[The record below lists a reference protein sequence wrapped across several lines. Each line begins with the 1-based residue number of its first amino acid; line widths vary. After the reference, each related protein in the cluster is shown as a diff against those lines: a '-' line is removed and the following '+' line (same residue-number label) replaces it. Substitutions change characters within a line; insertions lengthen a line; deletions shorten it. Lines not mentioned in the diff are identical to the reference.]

1 MEKKVEAILEFDKIK
16 KQLTEFASSS
26 LGEQAI
32 LELAPATDFQVV
44 QKSQLETEEG
54 AKIIRLR
61 GSAPITGLTDVFA
74 HLKRL
79 EIGGDLNGL
88 EIYQIGS
95 NLRVSRQMKNFMTD
109 LLEMGVELP
118 LLGALSD
125 ELLVLKEVEEDIA
138 ISVDESGKILDTAS
152 EALSTIRRTLRRTED
167 RVREKLES
175 YLRDRN
181 ASKMLSDAV
190 ITIRNDRYVIPVK
203 QEYKGHYGGIV
214 HDQSASGQTLF
225 IEPQSVVDLN
235 NERKALQAKEKQEIE
250 RILAEISA
258 SLAGWINEIH
268 HNTFILGRYDFI
280 FAKAR
285 FGKAMKAVTPHLSD
299 AGIVHL
305 IAARH
310 PLLDAA
316 NVVANDIYLG
326 EDFTTIVITGP
337 NTGGKTITLKTLGLL
352 TLMAQSG
359 LQIPAQED
367 STIAVFEHVFADI
380 GDEQSIEQSLSTFSS
395 HMTNIVSIL
404 EKVNHK
410 SLILYDELGAGTD
423 PQEGAALAIA
433 ILDASHEKGASVVA
447 TTHYPEL
454 KAYGYNRVH
463 ATNASV
469 EFNVETL
476 SPTYKLLIG
485 VPGRSN
491 AFDISRRLGLSENI
505 ITEARSLVD
514 TESADLNDMISSLEE
529 KRNLAETEYEEAREL
544 ARGVDALLKD
554 LQKEITN
561 YYQQKDKLMEQAREK
576 AANIVTKAEV
586 EAEEIIHE
594 LRTMQLNGAAGI
606 KEHELIDAKTRLG
619 KAKPKTINKTIPQ
632 APKQK
637 PHVFQVGDNVR
648 VLSLG
653 QKGTLL
659 NKISDKEWNVQIGI
673 IKMKIKTIDL
683 EYIQPETP
691 KKQRI
696 ITSVHSSDS
705 PAKSELDLRGERYED
720 ALQKVDKYLDEAL
733 LAGYPQVAIIHGKGT
748 GALRT
753 GVTEYLK
760 NHRMVKSI
768 RFGAAAEGGNGV
780 TIVEFK

>member
-268 HNTFILGRYDFI
+268 HNTFILGRFDFI

-544 ARGVDALLKD
+544 ARGADALLKD

-673 IKMKIKTIDL
+673 IKMKIKTTDL

>member
-258 SLAGWINEIH
+258 SLAGWINEIY

-285 FGKAMKAVTPHLSD
+285 FGKAMKAVTPYLSD

-433 ILDASHEKGASVVA
+433 ILDASYEKGASVVA

-544 ARGVDALLKD
+544 ARGADALLKD

-673 IKMKIKTIDL
+673 IKMKIKTTDL

>member
-1 MEKKVEAILEFDKIK
+1 MDKKVEAILEFDKIK

-32 LELAPATDFQVV
+32 LALTPDTDFQVV
-44 QKSQLETEEG
+44 QKAQLETEEG

-61 GSAPITGLTDVFA
+61 GSAPITGLTDVNA

-88 EIYQIGS
+88 EIHQIGS
-95 NLRVSRQMKNFMTD
+95 NLRVSRQMKNFMAD
-109 LLEMGVELP
+109 LLEVGVELP
-118 LLGALSD
+118 LLGALAE
-125 ELLVLKEVEEDIA
+125 ELLVLKDVEEDIA
-138 ISVDESGKILDTAS
+138 ISIDESGKVLDTAS
-152 EALSTIRRTLRRTED
+152 EALSSIRRTLRRTED

-235 NERKALQAKEKQEIE
+235 NERKALQAKENQEIE

-258 SLAGWINEIH
+258 SLAGWIKEIH
-268 HNTFILGRYDFI
+268 HNTFILGRFDFI
-280 FAKAR
+280 LAKAR

-299 AGIVHL
+299 NGVVRL
-305 IAARH
+305 FAARH
-310 PLLDAA
+310 PLLERDK
-316 NVVANDIYLG
+316 VVANDIYLG

-359 LQIPAQED
+359 LQIPTQED

-404 EKVNHK
+404 AKVNHK

-423 PQEGAALAIA
+423 PQEGAALAIS
-433 ILDASHEKGASVVA
+433 ILDASHAKGASVVA

-454 KAYGYNRVH
+454 KAYGYNRAH

-485 VPGRSN
+485 IPGRSN
-491 AFDISRRLGLSENI
+491 AFDISRRLGLSETI

-529 KRNLAETEYEEAREL
+529 KRNLAESEYEEAREL
-544 ARGVDALLKD
+544 ALGADALLKD
-554 LQKEITN
+554 LQKEISN
-561 YYQQKDKLMEQAREK
+561 YYQQKDKLIEQASDKAAKIVEK
-576 AANIVTKAEV
+576 AEA

-637 PHVFQVGDNVR
+637 PHVFQNGDNVR

-659 NKISDKEWNVQIGI
+659 NKINNTEWNVQIGI
-673 IKMKIKTIDL
+673 IKMKIKTTDL
-683 EYIQPETP
+683 EYIQPEKP

-768 RFGAAAEGGNGV
+768 RFGAAVEGGNGV

>member
-1 MEKKVEAILEFDKIK
+1 MDKKVEAILEFDKIK

-32 LELAPATDFQVV
+32 LALTPDTDFQVV
-44 QKSQLETEEG
+44 QKAQLETEEG

-61 GSAPITGLTDVFA
+61 GSAPITGLTDVNA

-95 NLRVSRQMKNFMTD
+95 NLRVSRQMKNFMAD
-109 LLEMGVELP
+109 LLEVGVELP
-118 LLGALSD
+118 LLGALSE
-125 ELLVLKEVEEDIA
+125 ELLVLKDVEEDIT
-138 ISVDESGKILDTAS
+138 ISIDESGKVLDTAS
-152 EALSTIRRTLRRTED
+152 EALSSIRRTLRRTED

-235 NERKALQAKEKQEIE
+235 NERKALQAKENQEIE

-258 SLAGWINEIH
+258 SLAGWIKEIH
-268 HNTFILGRYDFI
+268 HNTFILGRFDFI
-280 FAKAR
+280 LAKAR

-299 AGIVHL
+299 DGVVRL
-305 IAARH
+305 FAARH
-310 PLLDAA
+310 PLLEREK
-316 NVVANDIYLG
+316 VVANDIYLG

-404 EKVNHK
+404 AKVNHK

-423 PQEGAALAIA
+423 PQEGAALAIS
-433 ILDASHEKGASVVA
+433 ILDASHAKGASVVA

-454 KAYGYNRVH
+454 KAYGYNRAH

-491 AFDISRRLGLSENI
+491 AFDISRRLGLSETI

-529 KRNLAETEYEEAREL
+529 KRNLAESEYEEAREL
-544 ARGVDALLKD
+544 ARGADALLKD
-554 LQKEITN
+554 LQKEISN
-561 YYQQKDKLMEQAREK
+561 YYQQKDNLIEQASNKAATIVEK
-576 AANIVTKAEV
+576 AEA

-637 PHVFQVGDNVR
+637 PHVFKNGDNVR

-659 NKISDKEWNVQIGI
+659 NKINDTEWNVQIGI
-673 IKMKIKTIDL
+673 IKMKIKTTDL
-683 EYIQPETP
+683 EYIQPEKP

>member
-44 QKSQLETEEG
+44 QKTQLETEEG

-95 NLRVSRQMKNFMTD
+95 NLRVSRQMKNFMND
-109 LLEMGVELP
+109 LLEIGVELP
-118 LLGALSD
+118 ILGALSD

-138 ISVDESGKILDTAS
+138 ISVDESGKVLDTAS

-258 SLAGWINEIH
+258 SLAAWINEIH
-268 HNTFILGRYDFI
+268 HNTFILGRFDFI

-299 AGIVHL
+299 AGVVHL

-316 NVVANDIYLG
+316 KVVANDIYLG

-404 EKVNHK
+404 EKVNQK

-544 ARGVDALLKD
+544 ARGADNLLKD

-561 YYQQKDKLMEQAREK
+561 YYQQKDKLIEQASEK
-576 AANIVTKAEV
+576 AATIVEKAEA
-586 EAEEIIHE
+586 EAEE
-594 LRTMQLNGAAGI
+594 
-606 KEHELIDAKTRLG
+606 
-619 KAKPKTINKTIPQ
+619 
-632 APKQK
+632 
-637 PHVFQVGDNVR
+637 
-648 VLSLG
+648 
-653 QKGTLL
+653 
-659 NKISDKEWNVQIGI
+659 
-673 IKMKIKTIDL
+673 
-683 EYIQPETP
+683 
-691 KKQRI
+691 
-696 ITSVHSSDS
+696 
-705 PAKSELDLRGERYED
+705 
-720 ALQKVDKYLDEAL
+720 
-733 LAGYPQVAIIHGKGT
+733 
-748 GALRT
+748 
-753 GVTEYLK
+753 
-760 NHRMVKSI
+760 
-768 RFGAAAEGGNGV
+768 
-780 TIVEFK
+780 

>member
-44 QKSQLETEEG
+44 QKTQLETEEG

-95 NLRVSRQMKNFMTD
+95 NLRVSRQMKNFMND
-109 LLEMGVELP
+109 LLEIGVELP

-138 ISVDESGKILDTAS
+138 ISVDESGKVLDTAS

-258 SLAGWINEIH
+258 SLAAWINEIH
-268 HNTFILGRYDFI
+268 HNTFILGRFDFI

-299 AGIVHL
+299 AGVVHL

-316 NVVANDIYLG
+316 KVVANDIYLG

-404 EKVNHK
+404 ENVNQK

-433 ILDASHEKGASVVA
+433 ILDASHAKGASVVA

-544 ARGVDALLKD
+544 ARGADNLLKD
-554 LQKEITN
+554 LQKEISN
-561 YYQQKDKLMEQAREK
+561 YYQQKDKLIEQASEK
-576 AANIVTKAEV
+576 AATIVEKAEA

-619 KAKPKTINKTIPQ
+619 NAKPKTINKTIPQ

-637 PHVFQVGDNVR
+637 PHVFQEGDNVR

-673 IKMKIKTIDL
+673 IKMKIKTTDL
-683 EYIQPETP
+683 EYIQPEKP
-691 KKQRI
+691 KNNVSLHPFIVVVLQLKANSIYAANDMKTRYK
-696 ITSVHSSDS
+696 
-705 PAKSELDLRGERYED
+705 KSTN
-720 ALQKVDKYLDEAL
+720 
-733 LAGYPQVAIIHGKGT
+733 I
-748 GALRT
+748 
-753 GVTEYLK
+753 
-760 NHRMVKSI
+760 
-768 RFGAAAEGGNGV
+768 
-780 TIVEFK
+780 

>member
-118 LLGALSD
+118 LLGGLSD

-268 HNTFILGRYDFI
+268 HNTFILGRFDFI

-299 AGIVHL
+299 VGIVHL

-544 ARGVDALLKD
+544 ARGADALLKD

-673 IKMKIKTIDL
+673 IKMKIKTTDL

>member
-1 MEKKVEAILEFDKIK
+1 MTNGKKVEAILEFDKIK

-44 QKSQLETEEG
+44 QKTQLETEEG

-95 NLRVSRQMKNFMTD
+95 NLRVSRQMKNFMND
-109 LLEMGVELP
+109 LLEIGVELP
-118 LLGALSD
+118 ILGALSD

-138 ISVDESGKILDTAS
+138 ISVDESGKVLDTAS

-258 SLAGWINEIH
+258 SLAAWINEIH
-268 HNTFILGRYDFI
+268 HNTFILGRFDFI

-299 AGIVHL
+299 AGVVHL

-316 NVVANDIYLG
+316 KVVANDIYLG

-404 EKVNHK
+404 EKVNQK

-544 ARGVDALLKD
+544 ARGADNLLKD

-561 YYQQKDKLMEQAREK
+561 YYQQK
-576 AANIVTKAEV
+576 
-586 EAEEIIHE
+586 
-594 LRTMQLNGAAGI
+594 
-606 KEHELIDAKTRLG
+606 
-619 KAKPKTINKTIPQ
+619 IN
-632 APKQK
+632 
-637 PHVFQVGDNVR
+637 
-648 VLSLG
+648 
-653 QKGTLL
+653 
-659 NKISDKEWNVQIGI
+659 
-673 IKMKIKTIDL
+673 
-683 EYIQPETP
+683 
-691 KKQRI
+691 
-696 ITSVHSSDS
+696 
-705 PAKSELDLRGERYED
+705 
-720 ALQKVDKYLDEAL
+720 
-733 LAGYPQVAIIHGKGT
+733 
-748 GALRT
+748 
-753 GVTEYLK
+753 
-760 NHRMVKSI
+760 
-768 RFGAAAEGGNGV
+768 
-780 TIVEFK
+780 

>member
-32 LELAPATDFQVV
+32 LDLSPDTDFQVV
-44 QKSQLETEEG
+44 QKAQLETEEG

-61 GSAPITGLTDVFA
+61 GSAPITGLTDVNA

-79 EIGGDLNGL
+79 EIGGNLNGL

-95 NLRVSRQMKNFMTD
+95 NLRVSRQMKNFMAD
-109 LLEMGVELP
+109 LLEVGVELP
-118 LLGALSD
+118 LLGALAD
-125 ELLVLKEVEEDIA
+125 ELLVLKEVEDDIA
-138 ISVDESGKILDTAS
+138 ISVDESGKVLDTAS
-152 EALSTIRRTLRRTED
+152 EALGSIRRTLRRTED

-175 YLRDRN
+175 YLRNRN
-181 ASKMLSDAV
+181 AAKMLSDAV

-203 QEYKGHYGGIV
+203 QEYKSHYGGIV

-235 NERKALQAKEKQEIE
+235 NERKSLQSKEAQEIE
-250 RILAEISA
+250 RIFAEIST
-258 SLAGWINEIH
+258 SLAVWNKEIH
-268 HNTFILGRYDFI
+268 HNTFILGRFDFI
-280 FAKAR
+280 LAKAR
-285 FGKAMKAVTPHLSD
+285 FGKAMKAITPHLSD
-299 AGIVHL
+299 KGIVRL
-305 IAARH
+305 LGARH
-310 PLLDAA
+310 PLLEADK
-316 NVVANDIYLG
+316 VVANDIYLG

-367 STIAVFEHVFADI
+367 STIAIFEHVFADI

-404 EKVNHK
+404 ANVNQQ

-423 PQEGAALAIA
+423 PQEGAALAIS
-433 ILDASHEKGASVVA
+433 ILDASHAKGASVVA

-491 AFDISRRLGLSENI
+491 AFDISRRLGLSETI

-529 KRNLAETEYEEAREL
+529 KRNLAEAEYEEAHDL
-544 ARGVDALLKD
+544 AQGADALLKD
-554 LQKEITN
+554 LQKEIAS
-561 YYQQKDKLMEQAREK
+561 YYQQKDKLIEQASNKAALIVEK
-576 AANIVTKAEV
+576 AEA

-619 KAKPKTINKTIPQ
+619 KVKPKTINKTIPQ
-632 APKQK
+632 PPKQK
-637 PHVFQVGDNVR
+637 PHVFQDGDNVR

-653 QKGTLL
+653 QKGSLL
-659 NKISDKEWNVQIGI
+659 NKINDTEWNVQIGI
-673 IKMKIKTIDL
+673 IKMKIKTSDL
-683 EYIQPETP
+683 EFIQPEKP

-696 ITSVHSSDS
+696 ITSVQSSDS

-733 LAGYPQVAIIHGKGT
+733 MAGYPQVAIIHGKGT

>member
-152 EALSTIRRTLRRTED
+152 EALSTIRRTLRRTEN

-299 AGIVHL
+299 VGIVHL

-544 ARGVDALLKD
+544 ARGADALLKD

-673 IKMKIKTIDL
+673 IKMKIKTTDL

-733 LAGYPQVAIIHGKGT
+733 LVGYPQVAIIHGKGT

>member
-44 QKSQLETEEG
+44 QKTQLETEEG

-95 NLRVSRQMKNFMTD
+95 NLRVSRQMKNFMND
-109 LLEMGVELP
+109 LLEIGVELP
-118 LLGALSD
+118 ILGALSD

-138 ISVDESGKILDTAS
+138 ISVDESGKVLDTAS

-258 SLAGWINEIH
+258 SLAAWINEIH
-268 HNTFILGRYDFI
+268 HNTFILGRFDFI

-299 AGIVHL
+299 AGVVHL

-316 NVVANDIYLG
+316 KVVANDIYLG

-404 EKVNHK
+404 EKVNQK

-485 VPGRSN
+485 IPGRSN

-544 ARGVDALLKD
+544 ARGADNLLKD
-554 LQKEITN
+554 LQKEIT
-561 YYQQKDKLMEQAREK
+561 
-576 AANIVTKAEV
+576 
-586 EAEEIIHE
+586 
-594 LRTMQLNGAAGI
+594 
-606 KEHELIDAKTRLG
+606 
-619 KAKPKTINKTIPQ
+619 
-632 APKQK
+632 
-637 PHVFQVGDNVR
+637 
-648 VLSLG
+648 
-653 QKGTLL
+653 
-659 NKISDKEWNVQIGI
+659 
-673 IKMKIKTIDL
+673 
-683 EYIQPETP
+683 
-691 KKQRI
+691 
-696 ITSVHSSDS
+696 
-705 PAKSELDLRGERYED
+705 
-720 ALQKVDKYLDEAL
+720 
-733 LAGYPQVAIIHGKGT
+733 
-748 GALRT
+748 
-753 GVTEYLK
+753 
-760 NHRMVKSI
+760 
-768 RFGAAAEGGNGV
+768 
-780 TIVEFK
+780 

>member
-44 QKSQLETEEG
+44 QKTQLETEEG

-95 NLRVSRQMKNFMTD
+95 NLRVSRQMKNFMND
-109 LLEMGVELP
+109 LLEIGVELP
-118 LLGALSD
+118 ILGALSD

-138 ISVDESGKILDTAS
+138 ISVDESGKVLDTAS

-258 SLAGWINEIH
+258 SLAAWINEIH
-268 HNTFILGRYDFI
+268 HNTFILGRFDFI

-299 AGIVHL
+299 AGVVHL

-316 NVVANDIYLG
+316 KVVANDIYLG

-404 EKVNHK
+404 EKVNQK

-544 ARGVDALLKD
+544 ARGADNLLKD

-561 YYQQKDKLMEQAREK
+561 YYQQKDKLIEQASEK
-576 AANIVTKAEV
+576 AATIVEKAEA
-586 EAEEIIHE
+586 EAEEIIRE
-594 LRTMQLNGAAGI
+594 L
-606 KEHELIDAKTRLG
+606 
-619 KAKPKTINKTIPQ
+619 
-632 APKQK
+632 
-637 PHVFQVGDNVR
+637 
-648 VLSLG
+648 
-653 QKGTLL
+653 
-659 NKISDKEWNVQIGI
+659 
-673 IKMKIKTIDL
+673 
-683 EYIQPETP
+683 
-691 KKQRI
+691 
-696 ITSVHSSDS
+696 
-705 PAKSELDLRGERYED
+705 
-720 ALQKVDKYLDEAL
+720 
-733 LAGYPQVAIIHGKGT
+733 
-748 GALRT
+748 
-753 GVTEYLK
+753 
-760 NHRMVKSI
+760 
-768 RFGAAAEGGNGV
+768 
-780 TIVEFK
+780 

>member
-32 LELAPATDFQVV
+32 LELEPATDFQVV
-44 QKSQLETEEG
+44 QKTQLETEEG

-95 NLRVSRQMKNFMTD
+95 NLRVSRQMKNFMND
-109 LLEMGVELP
+109 LLEIGVEIP

-138 ISVDESGKILDTAS
+138 ISVDESGKVLDTAS

-258 SLAGWINEIH
+258 SLAAWINEIH
-268 HNTFILGRYDFI
+268 HNTFILGRFDFV

-299 AGIVHL
+299 AGVVHL

-316 NVVANDIYLG
+316 KVVANDIYLG

-404 EKVNHK
+404 ENVNQK

-433 ILDASHEKGASVVA
+433 ILDASHAKGASVVA

-544 ARGVDALLKD
+544 ARGADSLLKD

-561 YYQQKDKLMEQAREK
+561 YYQQKDKLIEQASEK
-576 AANIVTKAEV
+576 AATIVEKAEA

-637 PHVFQVGDNVR
+637 PHVFQEGDNVR

-673 IKMKIKTIDL
+673 IKMKIKTADL
-683 EYIQPETP
+683 EYIQPEKP

>member
-285 FGKAMKAVTPHLSD
+285 FGKAMKAVTPHLSS

-505 ITEARSLVD
+505 ITEARNLVD

-544 ARGVDALLKD
+544 ARGADALLKD

-632 APKQK
+632 APKQE

-673 IKMKIKTIDL
+673 IKMKIKTTDL

>member
-1 MEKKVEAILEFDKIK
+1 MDKKVEAILEFDKIK

-32 LELAPATDFQVV
+32 LALTPDTDFQVV
-44 QKSQLETEEG
+44 QKAQLETEEG

-61 GSAPITGLTDVFA
+61 GSAPITGLTDVNA

-95 NLRVSRQMKNFMTD
+95 NLRVSRQMKNFMAD
-109 LLEMGVELP
+109 LLEVGVELP
-118 LLGALSD
+118 LLGALSE
-125 ELLVLKEVEEDIA
+125 ELLVLKDVEEDIT
-138 ISVDESGKILDTAS
+138 ISIDESGKVLDTAS
-152 EALSTIRRTLRRTED
+152 EALSSIRRTLRRTED

-235 NERKALQAKEKQEIE
+235 NERKALQAKENQEIE

-258 SLAGWINEIH
+258 SLAGWIKEIH
-268 HNTFILGRYDFI
+268 HNTFILGRFDFI
-280 FAKAR
+280 LAKAR

-299 AGIVHL
+299 DGVVRL
-305 IAARH
+305 LAARH
-310 PLLDAA
+310 PLLERDK
-316 NVVANDIYLG
+316 VVANDIYLG

-404 EKVNHK
+404 AKVNHK

-423 PQEGAALAIA
+423 PQEGAALAIS
-433 ILDASHEKGASVVA
+433 ILDASHAKGASVVA

-454 KAYGYNRVH
+454 KAYGYNRAH

-491 AFDISRRLGLSENI
+491 AFDISRRLGLSETI

-529 KRNLAETEYEEAREL
+529 KRNLAESEYEEAREL
-544 ARGVDALLKD
+544 ARGADALLKD
-554 LQKEITN
+554 LQKEISN
-561 YYQQKDKLMEQAREK
+561 YYQQKDKLIEQASNKAATIVEK
-576 AANIVTKAEV
+576 AEA

-637 PHVFQVGDNVR
+637 PHVFKNGDNVR

-659 NKISDKEWNVQIGI
+659 NKINDTEWNVQIGI
-673 IKMKIKTIDL
+673 IKMKIKTTDL
-683 EYIQPETP
+683 EYIQPEKP

-733 LAGYPQVAIIHGKGT
+733 MAGYPQVAIIHGKGT

>member
-1 MEKKVEAILEFDKIK
+1 MDKKVEAILEFDKIK

-32 LELAPATDFQVV
+32 LALTPDTDFQVV
-44 QKSQLETEEG
+44 QKAQLETEEG

-61 GSAPITGLTDVFA
+61 GSAPITGLTDVNA

-95 NLRVSRQMKNFMTD
+95 NLRVSRQMKNFMAD
-109 LLEMGVELP
+109 LLEIGVELP
-118 LLGALSD
+118 LLGALSE
-125 ELLVLKEVEEDIA
+125 ELLVLKDVEEDIT
-138 ISVDESGKILDTAS
+138 ISIDESGKVLDTAS
-152 EALSTIRRTLRRTED
+152 EALSSIRRTLRRTED

-235 NERKALQAKEKQEIE
+235 NERKALQAKENQEIE

-258 SLAGWINEIH
+258 SLAGWIKEIH
-268 HNTFILGRYDFI
+268 HNTFILGRFDFI
-280 FAKAR
+280 LAKAR

-299 AGIVHL
+299 DGVVRL
-305 IAARH
+305 FAARH
-310 PLLDAA
+310 PLLERDK
-316 NVVANDIYLG
+316 VVANDIYLG

-404 EKVNHK
+404 AKVNHK

-423 PQEGAALAIA
+423 PQEGAALAIS
-433 ILDASHEKGASVVA
+433 ILDASHAKGASVVA

-454 KAYGYNRVH
+454 KAYGYNRAH

-491 AFDISRRLGLSENI
+491 AFDISRRLGLSETI

-529 KRNLAETEYEEAREL
+529 KRNLAESEYEEAREL
-544 ARGVDALLKD
+544 ARGADALLKD
-554 LQKEITN
+554 LQKEISN
-561 YYQQKDKLMEQAREK
+561 YYQQKDKLIEQASNKAATIVEK
-576 AANIVTKAEV
+576 AEA

-637 PHVFQVGDNVR
+637 PHVFKNGDNIR

-659 NKISDKEWNVQIGI
+659 NKINDTEWNVQIGI
-673 IKMKIKTIDL
+673 IKMKIKTTDL
-683 EYIQPETP
+683 EYIQPEKP

>member
-44 QKSQLETEEG
+44 QKTQLETEEG

-95 NLRVSRQMKNFMTD
+95 NLRVSRQMKNFMND
-109 LLEMGVELP
+109 LLEIGVELP

-138 ISVDESGKILDTAS
+138 ISVDESGKVLDTAS

-258 SLAGWINEIH
+258 SLAAWINEIH
-268 HNTFILGRYDFI
+268 HNTFILGRFDFI

-299 AGIVHL
+299 AGVVHL

-316 NVVANDIYLG
+316 KVVANDIYLG

-404 EKVNHK
+404 GNVNQK

-433 ILDASHEKGASVVA
+433 ILDASHAKGASVVA

-544 ARGVDALLKD
+544 ARGAGNLLKD
-554 LQKEITN
+554 LQKEISN
-561 YYQQKDKLMEQAREK
+561 YYQQKDKLIEQASEK
-576 AANIVTKAEV
+576 AATIVEKAEA

-619 KAKPKTINKTIPQ
+619 NAKPKTINKTIPQ

-637 PHVFQVGDNVR
+637 PHVFQEGDNVR

-673 IKMKIKTIDL
+673 IKMKIKTVDL
-683 EYIQPETP
+683 EYIQ
-691 KKQRI
+691 
-696 ITSVHSSDS
+696 
-705 PAKSELDLRGERYED
+705 
-720 ALQKVDKYLDEAL
+720 
-733 LAGYPQVAIIHGKGT
+733 
-748 GALRT
+748 
-753 GVTEYLK
+753 
-760 NHRMVKSI
+760 
-768 RFGAAAEGGNGV
+768 
-780 TIVEFK
+780 

>member
-1 MEKKVEAILEFDKIK
+1 MDKKVEAILEFDKIK

-32 LELAPATDFQVV
+32 LALTPDTDFQVV
-44 QKSQLETEEG
+44 QKAQLETEEG

-61 GSAPITGLTDVFA
+61 GSAPITGLTDVNA

-95 NLRVSRQMKNFMTD
+95 NLRVSRQMKNFMAD
-109 LLEMGVELP
+109 LLEVGVELP
-118 LLGALSD
+118 LLGALSE
-125 ELLVLKEVEEDIA
+125 ELLVLKDVEEDIT
-138 ISVDESGKILDTAS
+138 ISIDESGKVLDTAS
-152 EALSTIRRTLRRTED
+152 EALSSIRRTLRRTED

-235 NERKALQAKEKQEIE
+235 NERKALQAKENQEIE

-258 SLAGWINEIH
+258 SLAGWIKEIH
-268 HNTFILGRYDFI
+268 HNTFILGRFDFI
-280 FAKAR
+280 LAKAR

-299 AGIVHL
+299 DGVVRL
-305 IAARH
+305 LAARH
-310 PLLDAA
+310 PLLERDK
-316 NVVANDIYLG
+316 VVANDIYLG

-367 STIAVFEHVFADI
+367 STIAVFEHIFADI

-404 EKVNHK
+404 AKVNHK

-423 PQEGAALAIA
+423 PQEGAALAIS
-433 ILDASHEKGASVVA
+433 ILDASHANGASVVA

-454 KAYGYNRVH
+454 KAYGYNRAH

-491 AFDISRRLGLSENI
+491 AFDISRRLGLSETI

-529 KRNLAETEYEEAREL
+529 KRNLAESEYEEAREL
-544 ARGVDALLKD
+544 ARGADALLKD
-554 LQKEITN
+554 LQKEISN
-561 YYQQKDKLMEQAREK
+561 YYQQKDKLIEQASNKAATIVEK
-576 AANIVTKAEV
+576 AEA

-637 PHVFQVGDNVR
+637 PHVFKNGDNVR

-659 NKISDKEWNVQIGI
+659 NKINDTEWNVQIGI
-673 IKMKIKTIDL
+673 IKMKIKTTDL
-683 EYIQPETP
+683 EYIQPEKP

-733 LAGYPQVAIIHGKGT
+733 MAGYPQVAIIHGKGT

>member
-44 QKSQLETEEG
+44 QKTQLETEEG

-95 NLRVSRQMKNFMTD
+95 NLRVSRQMKNFMND
-109 LLEMGVELP
+109 LLEIGVELP
-118 LLGALSD
+118 ILGALSD

-138 ISVDESGKILDTAS
+138 ISVDESGKVLDTAS

-258 SLAGWINEIH
+258 SLAAWINEIH
-268 HNTFILGRYDFI
+268 HNTFILGRFDFI

-299 AGIVHL
+299 AGVVHL

-316 NVVANDIYLG
+316 KVVANDIYLG

-404 EKVNHK
+404 EKVNQK

-544 ARGVDALLKD
+544 ARGADNLLKD

-561 YYQQKDKLMEQAREK
+561 YYQQKDKLIEQASEK
-576 AANIVTKAEV
+576 AATIVEKAEA
-586 EAEEIIHE
+586 EAEEIIRE

-619 KAKPKTINKTIPQ
+619 NAKPKTINKTIPQ

-637 PHVFQVGDNVR
+637 PHVFQEGDNVR

-673 IKMKIKTIDL
+673 IKMKIKTADL
-683 EYIQPETP
+683 EYIQPEKP

-696 ITSVHSSDS
+696 ITSVHSSGS
-705 PAKSELDLRGERYED
+705 PAKSETRFARRTLRRCF
-720 ALQKVDKYLDEAL
+720 A
-733 LAGYPQVAIIHGKGT
+733 
-748 GALRT
+748 
-753 GVTEYLK
+753 
-760 NHRMVKSI
+760 KSRQI
-768 RFGAAAEGGNGV
+768 LG
-780 TIVEFK
+780 

>member
-95 NLRVSRQMKNFMTD
+95 NLRVSRQIKNFMTD

-138 ISVDESGKILDTAS
+138 ISVDESGEILDTAS

-544 ARGVDALLKD
+544 ARGADALLKD

-705 PAKSELDLRGERYED
+705 PAKGELDLRGERYED

>member
-118 LLGALSD
+118 LLGGLSD

-285 FGKAMKAVTPHLSD
+285 FGKAMKAVTPHLSS

-544 ARGVDALLKD
+544 ARGADALLKD

-594 LRTMQLNGAAGI
+594 LRTMQLNGVAGI

-673 IKMKIKTIDL
+673 IKMKIKTTDL

>member
-32 LELAPATDFQVV
+32 LELAPATDFQLV

-544 ARGVDALLKD
+544 ARGADALLKD

-673 IKMKIKTIDL
+673 IKMKIKTTDL

>member
-118 LLGALSD
+118 LLGGLSD

-268 HNTFILGRYDFI
+268 HNTFILGRFDFI

-299 AGIVHL
+299 VGIVHL

-544 ARGVDALLKD
+544 ARGADALLKD

-673 IKMKIKTIDL
+673 IKMKIKTTDL

-696 ITSVHSSDS
+696 IASVHSSDS

>member
-1 MEKKVEAILEFDKIK
+1 MDKKVEAILEFDKIK

-32 LELAPATDFQVV
+32 LALTPDTDFQVV
-44 QKSQLETEEG
+44 QKAQLETEEG

-61 GSAPITGLTDVFA
+61 GSAPITGLTDVNA

-95 NLRVSRQMKNFMTD
+95 NLRVSRQMKNFMAD
-109 LLEMGVELP
+109 LLEVGVELP
-118 LLGALSD
+118 LLGALSE
-125 ELLVLKEVEEDIA
+125 ELLVLKDVEEDIT
-138 ISVDESGKILDTAS
+138 ISIDESGKVLDTAS
-152 EALSTIRRTLRRTED
+152 EALSSIRRTLRRTED

-235 NERKALQAKEKQEIE
+235 NERKALQAKENQEIE

-258 SLAGWINEIH
+258 SLAGWIKEIH
-268 HNTFILGRYDFI
+268 HNTFILGRFDFI
-280 FAKAR
+280 LAKAR

-299 AGIVHL
+299 DGVVRL
-305 IAARH
+305 FAARH
-310 PLLDAA
+310 PLLERDK
-316 NVVANDIYLG
+316 VVANDIYLG

-404 EKVNHK
+404 AKVNHK

-423 PQEGAALAIA
+423 PQEGAALAIS
-433 ILDASHEKGASVVA
+433 ILDASHAKGASVVA

-454 KAYGYNRVH
+454 KAYGYNRAH

-491 AFDISRRLGLSENI
+491 AFDISRRLGLSETI

-529 KRNLAETEYEEAREL
+529 KRNLAESEYEEAREL
-544 ARGVDALLKD
+544 ARGADALLKD
-554 LQKEITN
+554 LQKEISN
-561 YYQQKDKLMEQAREK
+561 YYQQKDKLIEQASNKAATIVEK
-576 AANIVTKAEV
+576 AEA

-637 PHVFQVGDNVR
+637 PHVFKNGDNVR

-659 NKISDKEWNVQIGI
+659 NKINDTEWNVQIGI
-673 IKMKIKTIDL
+673 IKMKIKTTDL
-683 EYIQPETP
+683 EYIQPEKP

>member
-505 ITEARSLVD
+505 ITEARSLLD

-544 ARGVDALLKD
+544 ARGADALLKD

-673 IKMKIKTIDL
+673 IKMKIKTTDL

>member
-1 MEKKVEAILEFDKIK
+1 MDKKVEAILEFDKIK

-32 LELAPATDFQVV
+32 LALTPDTDFQVV
-44 QKSQLETEEG
+44 QKAQLETEEG

-61 GSAPITGLTDVFA
+61 GSAPITGLTDVNA

-95 NLRVSRQMKNFMTD
+95 NLRVSRQMKNFMAD
-109 LLEMGVELP
+109 LLEVGVELP
-118 LLGALSD
+118 LLGALSE
-125 ELLVLKEVEEDIA
+125 ELLVLNEVEEDIA
-138 ISVDESGKILDTAS
+138 ISIDESGKVLDTAS
-152 EALSTIRRTLRRTED
+152 EALSSIRRTLRRTED

-235 NERKALQAKEKQEIE
+235 NERKALQSKENQEIE
-250 RILAEISA
+250 RVLAEISA
-258 SLAGWINEIH
+258 SLAGWIKEIH
-268 HNTFILGRYDFI
+268 HNTFILGRFDFI
-280 FAKAR
+280 LAKAR

-299 AGIVHL
+299 NGVVRL
-305 IAARH
+305 LAARH
-310 PLLDAA
+310 PLLEADK
-316 NVVANDIYLG
+316 VVANDIYLG

-404 EKVNHK
+404 ANVNHQ

-423 PQEGAALAIA
+423 PQEGAALAIS
-433 ILDASHEKGASVVA
+433 ILDASHAKGASVVA

-491 AFDISRRLGLSENI
+491 AFDISRRLGLSETI

-529 KRNLAETEYEEAREL
+529 KRNLAESEYEEAREL
-544 ARGVDALLKD
+544 ARGADALLKD
-554 LQKEITN
+554 LQKEISN
-561 YYQQKDKLMEQAREK
+561 YYQQKDKLIEQASNKAATIVEK
-576 AANIVTKAEV
+576 AEA

-637 PHVFQVGDNVR
+637 PHVFKNGDNVR

-659 NKISDKEWNVQIGI
+659 NKINDTEWNVQIGI
-673 IKMKIKTIDL
+673 IKMKIKTTDL
-683 EYIQPETP
+683 EYIQPEKP

-733 LAGYPQVAIIHGKGT
+733 MAGYPQVAIIHGKGT

>member
-1 MEKKVEAILEFDKIK
+1 MDKKVEAILEFDKIK

-32 LELAPATDFQVV
+32 LALTPDTDFQVV
-44 QKSQLETEEG
+44 QKAQLETEEG

-61 GSAPITGLTDVFA
+61 GSAPITGLTDVNA

-95 NLRVSRQMKNFMTD
+95 NLRVSRQMKNFMAD
-109 LLEMGVELP
+109 LLEVGVELP
-118 LLGALSD
+118 LLGALSE
-125 ELLVLKEVEEDIA
+125 ELLVLKDVEEDIT
-138 ISVDESGKILDTAS
+138 ISIDESGKVLDTAS
-152 EALSTIRRTLRRTED
+152 EALSSIRRTLRRTED

-235 NERKALQAKEKQEIE
+235 NERKALQAKENQEIE

-258 SLAGWINEIH
+258 SLAGWIKEIH
-268 HNTFILGRYDFI
+268 HNTFILGRFDFI
-280 FAKAR
+280 LAKAR

-299 AGIVHL
+299 DGVVRL
-305 IAARH
+305 FAARH
-310 PLLDAA
+310 PLLERDK
-316 NVVANDIYLG
+316 VVANDIYLG

-404 EKVNHK
+404 AKVNHK

-423 PQEGAALAIA
+423 PQEGAALAIS
-433 ILDASHEKGASVVA
+433 ILDASHAKGASVVA

-454 KAYGYNRVH
+454 KAYGYNRAH

-491 AFDISRRLGLSENI
+491 AFDISRRLGLSETI

-529 KRNLAETEYEEAREL
+529 KRNLAESEYEEAREL
-544 ARGVDALLKD
+544 ARGADALLKD
-554 LQKEITN
+554 LQKEISN
-561 YYQQKDKLMEQAREK
+561 YYQQKDKLIEQASNKAATIVEK
-576 AANIVTKAEV
+576 AEA

-606 KEHELIDAKTRLG
+606 KEHELVDAKTRLG

-637 PHVFQVGDNVR
+637 PHVFKNGDNVR

-659 NKISDKEWNVQIGI
+659 NKINDTEWNVQIGI
-673 IKMKIKTIDL
+673 IKMKIKTTDL
-683 EYIQPETP
+683 EYIQPEKP

>member
-1 MEKKVEAILEFDKIK
+1 MY
-16 KQLTEFASSS
+16 
-26 LGEQAI
+26 
-32 LELAPATDFQVV
+32 ELAPATDFQVV
-44 QKSQLETEEG
+44 QKAQLETEEG

-95 NLRVSRQMKNFMTD
+95 NLRVSRQMKNFMND
-109 LLEMGVELP
+109 LLEIGVEIP

-125 ELLVLKEVEEDIA
+125 ELLVLKDVEEDIA
-138 ISVDESGKILDTAS
+138 ISIDESGKILDTAS
-152 EALSTIRRTLRRTED
+152 EALSSIRRTLRRTED

-268 HNTFILGRYDFI
+268 HNTFILGRFDFI
-280 FAKAR
+280 LAKAR
-285 FGKAMKAVTPHLSD
+285 FGKAVKAVTPHLSD
-299 AGIVHL
+299 TGIVHL

-310 PLLDAA
+310 PLLDAEK
-316 NVVANDIYLG
+316 VVANDIYLG
-326 EDFTTIVITGP
+326 EDFSTIVITGP

-367 STIAVFEHVFADI
+367 STIAVFENVFADI

-433 ILDASHEKGASVVA
+433 ILDASHKKGASVVA

-454 KAYGYNRVH
+454 KAYGYNRAH

-491 AFDISRRLGLSENI
+491 AFDISRRLGLSESI

-529 KRNLAETEYEEAREL
+529 KRNLAEREYEEAREL
-544 ARGVDALLKD
+544 ARGADALLKD

-561 YYQQKDKLMEQAREK
+561 YYQQKDKLLEQANEK
-576 AANIVTKAEV
+576 AAGIVEKAET

-619 KAKPKTINKTIPQ
+619 KAKPKTINKAIPK

-637 PHVFQVGDNVR
+637 PHVFQSGDNVR

-673 IKMKIKTIDL
+673 IKMKIKTTDL
-683 EYIQPETP
+683 EYIEPEKP

-720 ALQKVDKYLDEAL
+720 AIQKVDKYLDEAL

>member
-44 QKSQLETEEG
+44 QKTQLETEEG

-95 NLRVSRQMKNFMTD
+95 NLRVSRQMKNFMND
-109 LLEMGVELP
+109 LLEIGVELP
-118 LLGALSD
+118 ILGALSD

-138 ISVDESGKILDTAS
+138 ISVDESGKVLDTAS

-258 SLAGWINEIH
+258 SLAAWINEIH
-268 HNTFILGRYDFI
+268 HNTFILGRFDFI

-299 AGIVHL
+299 AGVVHL

-316 NVVANDIYLG
+316 KVVANDIYLG
-326 EDFTTIVITGP
+326 ED
-337 NTGGKTITLKTLGLL
+337 
-352 TLMAQSG
+352 
-359 LQIPAQED
+359 
-367 STIAVFEHVFADI
+367 
-380 GDEQSIEQSLSTFSS
+380 
-395 HMTNIVSIL
+395 
-404 EKVNHK
+404 
-410 SLILYDELGAGTD
+410 
-423 PQEGAALAIA
+423 
-433 ILDASHEKGASVVA
+433 
-447 TTHYPEL
+447 
-454 KAYGYNRVH
+454 
-463 ATNASV
+463 
-469 EFNVETL
+469 
-476 SPTYKLLIG
+476 
-485 VPGRSN
+485 
-491 AFDISRRLGLSENI
+491 
-505 ITEARSLVD
+505 
-514 TESADLNDMISSLEE
+514 
-529 KRNLAETEYEEAREL
+529 
-544 ARGVDALLKD
+544 
-554 LQKEITN
+554 
-561 YYQQKDKLMEQAREK
+561 
-576 AANIVTKAEV
+576 
-586 EAEEIIHE
+586 
-594 LRTMQLNGAAGI
+594 
-606 KEHELIDAKTRLG
+606 
-619 KAKPKTINKTIPQ
+619 
-632 APKQK
+632 
-637 PHVFQVGDNVR
+637 
-648 VLSLG
+648 
-653 QKGTLL
+653 
-659 NKISDKEWNVQIGI
+659 
-673 IKMKIKTIDL
+673 
-683 EYIQPETP
+683 
-691 KKQRI
+691 
-696 ITSVHSSDS
+696 
-705 PAKSELDLRGERYED
+705 
-720 ALQKVDKYLDEAL
+720 
-733 LAGYPQVAIIHGKGT
+733 
-748 GALRT
+748 
-753 GVTEYLK
+753 
-760 NHRMVKSI
+760 
-768 RFGAAAEGGNGV
+768 
-780 TIVEFK
+780 

>member
-258 SLAGWINEIH
+258 SLGGWINEIH

-505 ITEARSLVD
+505 ITEARNLVD

-544 ARGVDALLKD
+544 ARGADALLKD

-673 IKMKIKTIDL
+673 IKMKIKTTDL

>member
-1 MEKKVEAILEFDKIK
+1 MDKKVEAILEFDKIK

-32 LELAPATDFQVV
+32 LALTPDTDFQVV
-44 QKSQLETEEG
+44 QKAQLETEEG

-61 GSAPITGLTDVFA
+61 GSAPITGLTDVNA

-95 NLRVSRQMKNFMTD
+95 NLRVSRQMKNFMAD
-109 LLEMGVELP
+109 LLEVGVELP
-118 LLGALSD
+118 LLGALAE
-125 ELLVLKEVEEDIA
+125 ELLVLKDVEEDIA
-138 ISVDESGKILDTAS
+138 ISIDESGKVLDTAS
-152 EALSTIRRTLRRTED
+152 ESLSSIRRTLRRTED

-235 NERKALQAKEKQEIE
+235 NERKALQAKENQEIE

-258 SLAGWINEIH
+258 SLAGWIKEIH
-268 HNTFILGRYDFI
+268 HNTFILGRFDFI
-280 FAKAR
+280 LAKAR

-299 AGIVHL
+299 NGVVRL
-305 IAARH
+305 FAARH
-310 PLLDAA
+310 PLLERDK
-316 NVVANDIYLG
+316 VVANDIYLG

-359 LQIPAQED
+359 LQIPTQED

-404 EKVNHK
+404 AKVNHK

-423 PQEGAALAIA
+423 PQEGAALAIS
-433 ILDASHEKGASVVA
+433 ILDASHAKGASVVA

-454 KAYGYNRVH
+454 KAYGYNRAH

-491 AFDISRRLGLSENI
+491 AFDISRRLGLSETI

-529 KRNLAETEYEEAREL
+529 KRNLAESEYEEAREL
-544 ARGVDALLKD
+544 ARGADALLKD
-554 LQKEITN
+554 LQKEISN
-561 YYQQKDKLMEQAREK
+561 YYQQKDKLIEQASDKAAKIVEK
-576 AANIVTKAEV
+576 AEA

-637 PHVFQVGDNVR
+637 PHVFQNGDNVR

-659 NKISDKEWNVQIGI
+659 NKINNTEWNVQIGI
-673 IKMKIKTIDL
+673 IKMKIKTTDL
-683 EYIQPETP
+683 EYIQPEKP

>member
-544 ARGVDALLKD
+544 ARGADALLKD

-594 LRTMQLNGAAGI
+594 LRTMQLNGVAGI

-673 IKMKIKTIDL
+673 IKMKIKTTDL

>member
-138 ISVDESGKILDTAS
+138 VSVDESGKILDTAS

-544 ARGVDALLKD
+544 ARGADALLKD

-673 IKMKIKTIDL
+673 IKMKIKTTDL

-733 LAGYPQVAIIHGKGT
+733 LAGYSQVAIIHGKGT

>member
-1 MEKKVEAILEFDKIK
+1 MDKKVEAILEFDKIK

-32 LELAPATDFQVV
+32 LALTPDTDFQVV
-44 QKSQLETEEG
+44 QKAQLETEEG

-61 GSAPITGLTDVFA
+61 GSAPITGLTDVNA

-88 EIYQIGS
+88 EIHQIGS
-95 NLRVSRQMKNFMTD
+95 NLRVSRQMKNFMAD
-109 LLEMGVELP
+109 LLEVGVELP
-118 LLGALSD
+118 LLGALSE
-125 ELLVLKEVEEDIA
+125 ELLVLKDVEEDIT
-138 ISVDESGKILDTAS
+138 ISIDESGKVLDTAS
-152 EALSTIRRTLRRTED
+152 EALSSIRRTLRRTED

-225 IEPQSVVDLN
+225 IEPQSVVGLN
-235 NERKALQAKEKQEIE
+235 NERKALQAKENQEIE

-258 SLAGWINEIH
+258 SLAGWIKEIH
-268 HNTFILGRYDFI
+268 HNTFILGRFDFI
-280 FAKAR
+280 LAKAR

-299 AGIVHL
+299 DGVVRL
-305 IAARH
+305 LGARH
-310 PLLDAA
+310 PLLERDK
-316 NVVANDIYLG
+316 VVANDIYLG

-404 EKVNHK
+404 AKVNHK

-423 PQEGAALAIA
+423 PQEGAALAIS
-433 ILDASHEKGASVVA
+433 ILDASHAKGASVVA

-454 KAYGYNRVH
+454 KAYGYNRAH

-491 AFDISRRLGLSENI
+491 AFDISRRLGLSETI

-529 KRNLAETEYEEAREL
+529 KRNLAESEYEEAREL
-544 ARGVDALLKD
+544 ARGADALLKD
-554 LQKEITN
+554 LQKEISN
-561 YYQQKDKLMEQAREK
+561 YYQQKDKLIEQASNKAATIVEK
-576 AANIVTKAEV
+576 AEA

-637 PHVFQVGDNVR
+637 PHVFKNGDNVR

-659 NKISDKEWNVQIGI
+659 NKINDTEWNVQIGI
-673 IKMKIKTIDL
+673 IKMKIKTTDL
-683 EYIQPETP
+683 EYIQPEKP

-733 LAGYPQVAIIHGKGT
+733 MAGYPQVAIIHGKGT

>member
-32 LELAPATDFQVV
+32 LELEPATDFQVV
-44 QKSQLETEEG
+44 QKTQLETEEG

-95 NLRVSRQMKNFMTD
+95 NLRVSRQMKNFMND
-109 LLEMGVELP
+109 LLEIGVEIP

-138 ISVDESGKILDTAS
+138 ISVDESGKVLDTAS

-258 SLAGWINEIH
+258 SLAAWINEIH
-268 HNTFILGRYDFI
+268 HNTFILGRFDFI

-299 AGIVHL
+299 AGVVHL

-316 NVVANDIYLG
+316 KVVANDIYLG

-404 EKVNHK
+404 ENVNQK

-433 ILDASHEKGASVVA
+433 ILDASHAKGASVVA

-544 ARGVDALLKD
+544 ARGADSLLKD

-561 YYQQKDKLMEQAREK
+561 YYQQKDKLIEQASEK
-576 AANIVTKAEV
+576 AVTIVEKAEA

-637 PHVFQVGDNVR
+637 PHVFQEGDNVR

-673 IKMKIKTIDL
+673 IKMKIKSADL
-683 EYIQPETP
+683 EYIQPEKP